1 MEWRR
6 PDDDEMA
13 GYFIRYSNLVQ
24 EADIIAV
31 LKDAK
36 KTSRKLMFSL
46 SFDEWD
52 YRYAEDKW
60 SVKEVWL
67 HIIDTERIFAYRA
80 LRFGRGDQTPLSGFE
95 QNNYIS
101 PSKAPERSI
110 ASIIHEYET
119 VRDATISLFEY
130 MPPEALDR
138 TGTASGNKLSA
149 RALAFIIAGHER
161 HHVNGLLVNYG
172 VRVEGSVSR
181 IS

>member
-6 PDDDEMA
+6 PNDDEMA
-13 GYFIRYSNLVQ
+13 GYFTRYANLVP
-24 EADIIAV
+24 ETDVITV
-31 LKDAK
+31 LKEAK

-46 SFDEWD
+46 NLDQWD
-52 YRYAEDKW
+52 YRYAEGKW

-67 HIIDTERIFAYRA
+67 HMIDTERIFAYRA
-80 LRFGRGDQTPLSGFE
+80 LRFGRGDQTPLPGFE
-95 QNNYIS
+95 QNDYVG
-101 PSKAPERSI
+101 PSKAAERSI

-161 HHVNGLLVNYG
+161 HHLNGLKLNYG
-172 VRVEGSVSR
+172 
-181 IS
+181 IK